1 MDVFSEIL
9 VFKGDVLW
17 VVKDLDGNFI
27 LIEEIV
33 VIFFI
38 WIKG

>member
-9 VFKGDVLW
+9 VCKGDVLW